1 MATVEDIVTA
11 AFRKIGV
18 VAEDETASDA
28 SISNGVDTFN
38 RMLHAWKLRGVDVSH
53 TDLVAADTFPLADE
67 YQEGTIYVLAARLSP
82 DYTVP
87 ANFDADD
94 WFRTIQAAY
103 TTIDAATMPRAL
115 TRMPSR
121 YWRDT
126 RIR

>member
-18 VAEDETASDA
+18 VAEDEDLQSDTL
-28 SISNGVDTFN
+28 SVGVDAFN

-53 TDLVAADTFPLADE
+53 ADQVSTDTFALADE
-67 YQEGTIYVLAARLSP
+67 YQEGTIYVLASRLSP

-87 ANFDADD
+87 ATFDADD

-103 TTIDAATMPRAL
+103 MTIDDATISTAL

-126 RIR
+126 RVR

>member
-18 VAEDETASDA
+18 VSEDEDLQASTL
-28 SISNGVDTFN
+28 SVGVDSYN

-53 TDLVAADTFPLADE
+53 TTQVSTDTFPLAEE
-67 YQEGTIYVLAARLSP
+67 YEEGTIYVLASRLSP

-94 WFRTIQAAY
+94 WFRTLQAAY
-103 TTIDAATMPRAL
+103 MVIAESTISTAL

-126 RIR
+126 RVR